1 MRRAIFVE
9 QTPMW
14 VREDDFE
21 KVDGTPN
28 TCVTFVQQIWLAAW
42 RARPMPRRQDQKKKK
57 KSSMHAWRRKRARA
71 PRFFA
76 WQNIQNVTDNQVNPK
91 G

>member
-1 MRRAIFVE
+1 M
-9 QTPMW
+9 
-14 VREDDFE
+14 
-21 KVDGTPN
+21 
-28 TCVTFVQQIWLAAW
+28 
-42 RARPMPRRQDQKKKK
+42 
-57 KSSMHAWRRKRARA
+57 SSMHAWRRKRARA